1 MSEASRETTEASGA
15 EDDAEAGPRKR
26 RRKKRKRAPT
36 DAGFKREE
44 LDANGRERPRFLL
57 NFPEDPQLEQ
67 LIAAFESGNYQQVR
81 RLAPDLISNGKSPE
95 VRSAARE
102 LRRRIEPDPLLK
114 YLLLA
119 TLLLLGALVWYAYA
133 HHGAHAH

>member
-1 MSEASRETTEASGA
+1 MSDASDETMEAPEVDGDT
-15 EDDAEAGPRKR
+15 PKR
-26 RRKKRKRAPT
+26 RRKKRKRA
-36 DAGFKREE
+36 AAKQGLRRAE
-44 LDANGRERPRFLL
+44 LDAGGRERPRFLL
-57 NFPEDPQLEQ
+57 DFPEDPELER
-67 LIAAFESGNYQQVR
+67 LIEAFELGNYHQVR
-81 RLAPDLISNGKSPE
+81 ELAPNLIEHGKSPE

-133 HHGAHAH
+133 RHGAHAH